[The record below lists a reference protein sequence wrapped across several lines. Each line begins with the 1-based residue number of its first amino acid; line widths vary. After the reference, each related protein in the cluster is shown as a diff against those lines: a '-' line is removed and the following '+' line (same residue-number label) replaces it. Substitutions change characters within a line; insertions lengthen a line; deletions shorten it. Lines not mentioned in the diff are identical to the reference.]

1 MRQKKILIIISAL
14 SILSFSNSSLLNI
27 EKMKDFTVVLDPG
40 HGGTD
45 DPPISINGD
54 RYDPLSKEYLSTFR
68 SGAVH
73 LGLKES
79 ELMYTIAYKANEIL
93 KLTQTKD
100 GFNKFTIILS

>member
-1 MRQKKILIIISAL
+1 MRQKKILIIIAVI

-27 EKMKDFTVVLDPG
+27 EKMKEFTVVLDPG

-45 DPPISINGD
+45 DPPFPSTAIDMIHYQKNI
-54 RYDPLSKEYLSTFR
+54 STFR

-79 ELMYTIAYKANEIL
+79 ELMYNSL
-93 KLTQTKD
+93 
-100 GFNKFTIILS
+100 